1 MGTWKRLCVGMS
13 NSEVLMT
20 CSSELRAACFELFSK
35 MDACRVTR
43 SAFTAI
49 SIGENTMSNSQVMT
63 AKQAAS
69 ESLARMQSFDTSL
82 LPRERDLGAVINFS
96 GAVT

>member
-1 MGTWKRLCVGMS
+1 
-13 NSEVLMT
+13 
-20 CSSELRAACFELFSK
+20 
-35 MDACRVTR
+35 
-43 SAFTAI
+43 
-49 SIGENTMSNSQVMT
+49 MSNSQVMT

-96 GAVT
+96 GAVYLLASTYGLHF